1 MKKNVTISVVLFFVS
16 CFVFSLNAQVSDS
29 NLSKKF
35 STLFNNSSSY
45 QNYKMVNKDDALDFQ
60 TYLQNYIHREQSNQL
75 AIKNKLIENE
85 KELLVLQQEMSELIT
100 INQMLIQDSA
110 NVSLFGMAI
119 NRDTYSVFLWTMF
132 LGLLLFSIV
141 MYYRFKKANEITE
154 SSKMVLQELED
165 EYENFRRVCI
175 EREQSLRR
183 QLFDEI
189 KKTNEL
195 RDAS

>member
-1 MKKNVTISVVLFFVS
+1 MKKNITISVVLNFVS
-16 CFVFSLNAQVSDS
+16 CFVFSLSAQVSDS

-35 STLFNNSSSY
+35 STLLNNSSSY
-45 QNYKMVNKDDALDFQ
+45 QNYKMVNKSDALDFQ
-60 TYLQNYIHREQSNQL
+60 IYLQNYIRLEQSNQL

-85 KELLVLQQEMSELIT
+85 KELLVFQQEMSDLIT
-100 INQMLIQDSA
+100 VNQMLIQDSA

-119 NRDTYSVFLWTMF
+119 NRDTYSVFVWTLF
-132 LGLLLFSIV
+132 LGLLVFSIA
-141 MYYRFKKANEITE
+141 MYYRFKKANKITE
-154 SSKMVLQELED
+154 SSKMILQELED

>member
-1 MKKNVTISVVLFFVS
+1 MKKNVSISVVLFLIS
-16 CFVFSLNAQVSDS
+16 CFVFTLNAQVSDN

-35 STLFNNSSSY
+35 STLFNNASSY
-45 QNYKMVNKDDALDFQ
+45 KDYKMINKADAMDFQ
-60 TYLQNYIHREQSNQL
+60 THLHSYVQHEHSNQL
-75 AIKNKLIENE
+75 AIKDKLIENE
-85 KELLVLQQEMSELIT
+85 KELLVLQQEMSELIN

-110 NVSLFGMAI
+110 SVSLFGMAI
-119 NRDTYSVFLWTMF
+119 SRETYSVFAWTLF
-132 LGLLLFSIV
+132 LSLLLFAGI
-141 MYYRFKKANEITE
+141 MYYRFKKANEVTE

>member
-1 MKKNVTISVVLFFVS
+1 MKKNVSISVVLFLIS
-16 CFVFSLNAQVSDS
+16 CFVFTLNAQVSDN

-45 QNYKMVNKDDALDFQ
+45 KDYKMINKADALDFQ
-60 TYLQNYIHREQSNQL
+60 SHLHNYIQHQQTNQL
-75 AIKNKLIENE
+75 AIKDKLVENE
-85 KELLVLQQEMSELIT
+85 KELLVLQQEMSELIN

-110 NVSLFGMAI
+110 SVSLFGMAI
-119 NRDTYSVFLWTMF
+119 SRETYSVFAWTLF
-132 LGLLLFSIV
+132 LSLLLFAGV
-141 MYYRFKKANEITE
+141 MYYRFKKANEVTE
-154 SSKMVLQELED
+154 SSKLVLQELED

>member
-1 MKKNVTISVVLFFVS
+1 MKKNATISLVLFFVS
-16 CFVFSLNAQVSDS
+16 CFVFTSNAQVSDS

-45 QNYKMVNKDDALDFQ
+45 QNYKLVNKEDALNFQ
-60 TYLQNYIHREQSNQL
+60 NYLQNYVHHEQTNQL

-85 KELLVLQQEMSELIT
+85 KELLVLQQEMTELMN

-110 NVSLFGMAI
+110 SVSFFGMAI
-119 NRDTYSVFLWTMF
+119 SRETYSVFVWTLF
-132 LGLLLFSIV
+132 LGLLLFSLG
-141 MYYRFKKANEITE
+141 MYYRYKKANEVTE

-165 EYENFRRVCI
+165 EYESFRRVCI

-189 KKTNEL
+189 KKSNEL

>member
-45 QNYKMVNKDDALDFQ
+45 QNYKMVNTSDALDFQ
-60 TYLQNYIHREQSNQL
+60 IYLQNYIQREQSNQL

-85 KELLVLQQEMSELIT
+85 KELLVFQQEMSELIT

-110 NVSLFGMAI
+110 SVSLFGMAI
-119 NRDTYSVFLWTMF
+119 NRETYSVFLWTMF
-132 LGLLLFSIV
+132 LGLLLFSFV
-141 MYYRFKKANEITE
+141 MYYRYKKANEITE

-175 EREQSLRR
+175 EREQNLRR

>member
-60 TYLQNYIHREQSNQL
+60 TYLQKYIHREQSNQL

-119 NRDTYSVFLWTMF
+119 NRETYSVFLWTMF
-132 LGLLLFSIV
+132 LGLLLFSFV